1 MSVLSEC
8 GQFRLIRLQKF
19 PYYERLREMKHNNA
33 WRSVG
38 GAGMIPGATRK
49 GSNKNSTIFFNWQ
62 KKTKSRPQCNSHKKH
77 SITENFLLHWSQLMN
92 IPNDNCTYNECVQL
106 VWLKKR
112 IGRGGKFFG
121 GPRVAK
127 NHATPLPICMKPPR
141 QK

>member
-1 MSVLSEC
+1 MWTISFNSTSKISILWAAQRDETITHGV
-8 GQFRLIRLQKF
+8 
-19 PYYERLREMKHNNA
+19 A
-33 WRSVG
+33 WGVPAWSRAPHVR
-38 GAGMIPGATRK
+38 GATKTPR
-49 GSNKNSTIFFNWQ
+49 FFSID
-62 KKTKSRPQCNSHKKH
+62 KKKPKSRPQCNSHKKH